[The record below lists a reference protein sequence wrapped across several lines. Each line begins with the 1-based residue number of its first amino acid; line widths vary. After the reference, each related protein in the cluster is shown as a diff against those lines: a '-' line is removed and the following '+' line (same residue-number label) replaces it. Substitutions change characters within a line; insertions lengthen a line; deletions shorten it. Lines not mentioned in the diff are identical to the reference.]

1 MEVSNI
7 SWTDAT
13 WNPWMGCDKVGG
25 PESECANCYIGRVL
39 NKQGREP
46 WGEVYRAS
54 ESTWNLPYRIQKKSV
69 AHKKR
74 YRIFTCSLSDWFH
87 READEFRSEAW
98 HVIRDCPNVDFLIL
112 TKRAHR
118 IKECLPADW
127 GNGWPNVWLGV
138 SVGRKNSIHRI
149 EKLKNIPATVRF
161 ISAEPLLES
170 LGEIDLSGI
179 HWLIAGGESGDNY
192 RRMQK
197 SWAQEL
203 KDKCEAANIPFFF
216 KQGSAFQPGRH
227 EDLLGQVY
235 KSWPVQILPA
245 TPRRSLEPLH
255 VSFVDVHE
263 AGHGIVASQLRVPF
277 KFITN
282 VPEEKSS
289 GHILPRHTIRIPAFA
304 DKKARIKRRLEDYI
318 VMCYGGLAATELVF
332 NSADGSHVDEEHAQ
346 KIAANDLKIPLERL
360 DNYLGEL
367 RQRARQIIRQP
378 WAAEAILQIGV
389 ELVEHRK
396 VRSGRVRQICAEWR
410 TDSYLPPQP
419 WWKDRAAPELPAEN
433 LDPQPPAV
441 AHSSVEGVEQ
451 WAKEMFAKPQLLKVG
466 DFFLDDGQLHQIL
479 RFYPRRYRCTTQAWN
494 SDLKEWERFGWS
506 EPHLRDIPPLSKEQ
520 VTADYPD
527 ALAALENAARED
539 AEIDRQIES
548 DFANAGEATAE
559 ASA

>member
-98 HVIRDCPNVDFLIL
+98 HIIRDCPNVDFLIL

-127 GNGWPNVWLGV
+127 GDGWPNVWLGV

-149 EKLKNIPATVRF
+149 DKLKNIPATIRF

-197 SWAQEL
+197 IWAQEL
-203 KDKCEAANIPFFF
+203 KDKCQTANIPFFF

-235 KSWPVQILPA
+235 KSWPIHIVPA
-245 TPRRSLEPLH
+245 KPKRRE
-255 VSFVDVHE
+255 FVNISHTDIHE
-263 AGHGIVASQLRVPF
+263 TGHGIVACQLRVPF

-282 VPEEKSS
+282 VPEKQYESL
-289 GHILPRHTIRIPAFA
+289 GHILHRDTTLSVCEEMDR
-304 DKKARIKRRLEDYI
+304 KSYLRRLEDRI
-318 VMCYGGLAATELVF
+318 VACYGGLAATELVF
-332 NSADGSHVDEEHAQ
+332 GSTVGAEEDE
-346 KIAANDLKIPLERL
+346 R
-360 DNYLGEL
+360 
-367 RQRARQIIRQP
+367 
-378 WAAEAILQIGV
+378 
-389 ELVEHRK
+389 
-396 VRSGRVRQICAEWR
+396 
-410 TDSYLPPQP
+410 
-419 WWKDRAAPELPAEN
+419 
-433 LDPQPPAV
+433 
-441 AHSSVEGVEQ
+441 
-451 WAKEMFAKPQLLKVG
+451 
-466 DFFLDDGQLHQIL
+466 
-479 RFYPRRYRCTTQAWN
+479 
-494 SDLKEWERFGWS
+494 
-506 EPHLRDIPPLSKEQ
+506 
-520 VTADYPD
+520 
-527 ALAALENAARED
+527 
-539 AEIDRQIES
+539 
-548 DFANAGEATAE
+548 
-559 ASA
+559 